1 MNLRKTLLA
10 ASIVAALPMMAS
22 NAAQAAAQLM
32 SAPVAQA
39 SPQES
44 AGLVSKLT
52 ALDNQRGLSA
62 DHSFR
67 IASQHP
73 GVVGEKIT
81 RANHTFKG
89 LRVFGSESVVVTN
102 STGDV
107 VSESVSDRRSG
118 LGGTSNT
125 LAR

>member
-1 MNLRKTLLA
+1 MNLRMTLLA
-10 ASIVAALPMMAS
+10 ASVVAALPMMTS

-32 SAPVAQA
+32 SAPVAQS

-44 AGLVSKLT
+44 AGLVAKMA
-52 ALDNQRGLSA
+52 ALDSQRGLSA

-81 RANHTFKG
+81 RANHTYKG
-89 LRVFGSESVVVTN
+89 LRVFGSESVIVTN
-102 STGDV
+102 SAGDI
-107 VSESVSDRRSG
+107 VSESVADRRAA
-118 LGGTSNT
+118 LD
-125 LAR
+125 APAAAQ